1 MIQALKKAAYAHGY
15 LIITAAWLYTI
26 SFIFTNYWSYS
37 SSPASVRATLQKY
50 IAAQENEFEKII
62 DDTANITALINNNDN
77 ALKSEVLNQ
86 ISGLFIYKINSF
98 GAPHELYWNT
108 NKMAPLPEDLQKA
121 DGDYYENYNSGFF
134 ELQKKTFAIKG
145 GDTLIIAGMIPV
157 RWNYFINNKYLE
169 NGFAGF
175 PEIEKLYRITE
186 NNEGLPVENSKGQT
200 LFRIEKKDNVSA
212 DQPDFLSITLRVL
225 AIVFLLMFINSIAND
240 LVLSIGFLPAFAILL
255 VVILGLRFLS
265 YEFPFPFDFRKF
277 ELFYGG
283 LYASSMF
290 NPSLGDLLINSIL
303 VFWIATFAKFNFKNK
318 FFESA
323 ILSRKQKKIVAVIS
337 LLVFAWFTLSAAG
350 IIGSIVSDSTLT
362 FDVTNFFGL
371 SVYIFICLII
381 ISFIIISFFHI
392 SHLLVMPAKS
402 AGIGLYMQMVIVSAG
417 GLFLLSFNVGND
429 SVEFKVLTLAWLVI
443 YMFIMEHRQTDVSVR
458 ILNSSFFMVWAAFFT
473 ASITALVIS
482 QNRGKEIE
490 KRYKYAENLA
500 EQIDPAGQGY
510 LKITLTN
517 LSDDFLESNFY
528 RFYSPDDNKLL
539 KDSIVNEIFSG
550 YLINY
555 ETNIYTFDKD
565 SRPLYNEDSASYY
578 SLQSTFKVRAQPV
591 EGVDGLSYY
600 QNSAGKF
607 SYLYTKNIKAAGDTT
622 GGVIIISLNPKQN
635 KSEALYPELFRQTEE
650 TGIENDNNYA
660 YAVYNNGR
668 LINSIN
674 NYEFADTVIPAQS
687 PKYNYELRERKNNY
701 NELWYN
707 AGNKR
712 IIVVAK
718 KDTWLLQ
725 YITFFAYLF
734 CMFIAIVVIFHFGSY
749 IIKARFSWTN
759 FKKIFVFNIRT
770 QIHATI
776 IFISLFSFIIIG
788 VATISFF
795 ITRFDSSNRDRLS
808 NSIKVIDAEIENYT
822 KNTLSYN
829 KTLDPGDPSIAGDVE
844 KKISEIS
851 EIHDVDVNFYDADGN
866 LLIST
871 QPVIYNNRVLSG
883 KMNAKAYDELHYK
896 KNIEFVNNENI
907 GNDFSYLSS
916 YIPVKNESGNA
927 VAYLNIPYLNSQSE
941 LNQEIS
947 NFLVTLIDLNAL
959 IFVLAGGI
967 ALLVTNRITS
977 SFSFIGDKMK
987 EINLGKTN
995 EEIVWKKNDEIGAL
1009 VNEYNRMVQ
1018 QLEASAK
1025 ALARNE
1031 REEAWR
1037 EMARQVAH
1045 EIKNPLTPMKLSI
1058 QYLERAIDDGHS
1070 NIKELSQQ
1078 VATTLVEQ
1086 IDQLSKIAGDFSQF
1100 ANIGNATP
1108 QKFDISEVIE
1118 SLVNLY
1124 NAYPGLN
1131 IKWEKEEGAYEILS
1145 DKTQINRLFTNLIK
1159 NAIEASA
1166 GKRTMEI
1173 LIKQYKDNNNVIV
1186 SLADNGT
1193 GIPVEMRD
1201 KIFAPNFTTKTSGTG
1216 LGLAICHGI
1225 AEKADG
1231 KIWFETNVGEGSV
1244 FYVSLPLI

>member
-1 MIQALKKAAYAHGY
+1 LIQALKKAAYAHGY

-37 SSPASVRATLQKY
+37 SSPASVQRTLQNH
-50 IAAQENEFEKII
+50 IAAEESEFEKIVA
-62 DDTANITALINNNDN
+62 DTAKIKALISVRDN
-77 ALKSEVLNQ
+77 AVKTDLLNRS
-86 ISGLFIYKINSF
+86 SGFFIYRINNS
-98 GAPHELYWNT
+98 GALQQLYWNT
-108 NKMAPLPEDLQKA
+108 NSMLPVPEDLEKP
-121 DGDYYENYNSGFF
+121 DGDYYADYQNGSF
-134 ELQKKTFAIKG
+134 ELEKRTFMIRSNVFIV
-145 GDTLIIAGMIPV
+145 TGMIPV

-169 NGFAGF
+169 NGFAGY
-175 PEIEKLYRITE
+175 PLIEKLYRITE
-186 NNEGLPVENSKGQT
+186 SKEGLPVENSKGQT
-200 LFRIEKKDNVSA
+200 LFRIEKRENVSA
-212 DQPDFLSITLRVL
+212 DQPDFFSIALRVL
-225 AIVFLLMFINSIAND
+225 AIVFLMMFINSIAND
-240 LVLSIGFLPAFAILL
+240 LVLSVGFIPAFAGLLSIIFILRL
-255 VVILGLRFLS
+255 LT
-265 YEFPFPFDFRKF
+265 YEFPFPFDFRKL

-283 LYASSMF
+283 LYASSML

-303 VFWIATFAKFNFKNK
+303 IFWIATFTKFNYKNRFLQSK
-318 FFESA
+318 
-323 ILSRKQKKIVAVIS
+323 ILSQKQKNIVAAVALII
-337 LLVFAWFTLSAAG
+337 FAWFTLSAAG
-350 IIGSIVSDSTLT
+350 IIGSVVSDSTLS

-371 SVYIFICLII
+371 SIYIFICLII
-381 ISFIIISFFHI
+381 ISFIIISFYHI
-392 SHLLVMPAKS
+392 SHLLLNPAKI
-402 AGIGLYMQMVIVSAG
+402 AGFSIYLQMAIVSAA

-429 SVEFKVLTLAWLVI
+429 SVEFKVVTILWLIV
-443 YMFIMEHRQTDVSVR
+443 YMFIMKFRQADVSLR

-473 ASITALVIS
+473 ASITTLVIS
-482 QNRGKEIE
+482 QNREKEIV
-490 KRYKYAENLA
+490 KRYTYAENLA

-510 LKITLTN
+510 LKVTLTN
-517 LSDDFLESNFY
+517 LSDDFLASNFY
-528 RFYSPDDNKLL
+528 RFYSYDDNKFL

-555 ETNIYTFDKD
+555 ATHIYTFNNEWK
-565 SRPLYNEDSASYY
+565 PLYNEDSTSYN
-578 SLQSTFKVRAQPV
+578 SLQSTINVKAKP
-591 EGVDGLSYY
+591 VDGADGLYY
-600 QNSAGKF
+600 FQNNTDKF
-607 SYLYTKNIKAAGDTT
+607 SYLYKKDIWRDKDTPV
-622 GGVIIISLNPKQN
+622 GAIIILLSPKQN
-635 KSEALYPELFRQTEE
+635 KSEALYPELFKQTEE
-650 TGIENDNNYA
+650 TGLESDNNYA
-660 YAVYNNGR
+660 YAVSNNGR
-668 LINSIN
+668 LINSLN
-674 NYEFADTVIPAQS
+674 NYEFADTIMPGQA
-687 PKYNYELRERKNNY
+687 PKLNYEIRDKKNEY

-712 IIVVAK
+712 VIVIAK

-734 CMFIAIVVIFHFGSY
+734 CVFIAIVVLFYFGGY

-776 IFISLFSFIIIG
+776 IFISLFSFVIIG
-788 VATISFF
+788 VVTISFF

-808 NSIKVIDAEIENYT
+808 NSIKVIDAEIENYI
-822 KNTLSYN
+822 KGMLLPGESFNPR
-829 KTLDPGDPSIAGDVE
+829 DPNIGGDVE
-844 KKISEIS
+844 KKITEIS
-851 EIHDVDVNFYDADGN
+851 EIHDVDVNFYDSAGN
-866 LLIST
+866 LLISS
-871 QPVIYNNRVLSG
+871 QPVIYNNQVLSD
-883 KMNAKAYDELHYK
+883 KMNARAYDELHYK

-916 YIPVKNESGNA
+916 YIPVKNESGNS

-959 IFVLAGGI
+959 IFVLAGAI
-967 ALLVTNRITS
+967 ALVVTNRITS
-977 SFSFIGDKMK
+977 SFSFIGAKMK

-995 EEIVWKKNDEIGAL
+995 EEVVWKKNDEIGAL

-1025 ALARNE
+1025 LLARNE

-1070 NIKELSQQ
+1070 NVKELSQQ
-1078 VATTLVEQ
+1078 VTATLVEQ

-1100 ANIGNATP
+1100 ANIGNADP
-1108 QKFDISEVIE
+1108 QKFDISEVLQA
-1118 SLVNLY
+1118 LVNLY

-1131 IKWEKEEGAYEILS
+1131 IKWEKQEGAYKILS
-1145 DKTQINRLFTNLIK
+1145 DKTQINRMFTNLIK

-1173 LIKQYKDNNNVIV
+1173 LIKQYKEEKNVVV

-1193 GIPVEMRD
+1193 GIPEGMRG

-1216 LGLAICHGI
+1216 LGLAICRGI

-1231 KIWFETNVGEGSV
+1231 KIWFETNVGIGSI